1 MKFKWIPFVLIGY
14 FLSMFVIGY
23 FRRSRAWGDL
33 DDGVSRLFGM
43 NMNMTI
49 AAVSGVIFLLC
60 IWYLWKKRRDVRS
73 LANQSAEDAAKKIEG
88 QEQKKNDKNELAQRG
103 YRWLPMVKYV
113 IIGGFVS
120 VLFGVVWPY
129 LSSPPTPP
137 PTIYFSEFLTHIEE
151 NKISDVFIVPVE
163 GGTRE
168 IIGRYSADHS
178 SFRTVD
184 PGDNPG
190 LVPLLRKHNVQILSE
205 HTKKPS
211 MLYALFMSLLPTLLV
226 LGLLIFFI
234 SKMRAGGMGGTPFGK
249 KKNSEVQKPKE
260 TFADVAGVT
269 EAKEELQEVVEFL
282 KDPKKFSR
290 LGGRV
295 PRGVLLIGP
304 PGTGK
309 TLLARAVAGEANT
322 PFFSIS
328 GSEFVEVFVGVGAS
342 RVRDLFEQAQQ
353 KKTPCIIFID
363 EIDAVG
369 RHRGAG
375 MGGGNDEREQT
386 LNQLLAQ
393 MDGFEQSSG
402 IIVIAATNRPD
413 ILDPALLR
421 PGRFDR
427 QVVVDKPDLNGR
439 EAILRVHARGKP
451 IANDV
456 DLRNIAAGTSGFSGA
471 DLANLVNEAALF
483 AARTN
488 KTEIDVKDFSFAKH
502 KVMSGAERKILI
514 SDEEKKITAYHEAG
528 HTLTAKL
535 LPGADPVDRVSI
547 IPRGRALG
555 MTIQQPENERYHAT
569 KAYLETMLMTMM
581 GGRIAEELI
590 FGAENIT
597 TGASN
602 DLERATDMARQ
613 MVCKWAMSNLGH
625 RTFGK
630 QEEMVFLRRE
640 IANQKDYSEKTAVAI
655 DREMRAITDDAYAKA
670 QRLIGEHI
678 NILHG
683 LAIALLEKETLERE
697 EIDAIVNA
705 ALDKTAQS

>member
-1 MKFKWIPFVLIGY
+1 MKFKWIALG
-14 FLSMFVIGY
+14 VIGY
-23 FRRSRAWGDL
+23 FGSIFVIRYFRRSHAWEEL
-33 DDGVSRLFGM
+33 DDGVSRLGM

-49 AAVSGVIFLLC
+49 AAVSGVIFLCCLL
-60 IWYLWKKRRDVRS
+60 YFWKKWRAVRS
-73 LANQSAEDAAKKIEG
+73 LANQSAEDAAKKIEEK
-88 QEQKKNDKNELAQRG
+88 EQKKNDKDELNQKG
-103 YRWLPMVKYV
+103 YRWLPIVKYV

-120 VLFGVVWPY
+120 LLFGVVWPY

-137 PTIYFSEFLTHIEE
+137 PTIYFSEFLASVET

-168 IIGRYSADHS
+168 ITGRYSADHS

-190 LVPLLRKHNVQILSE
+190 LVPLLRKHNVQILSAHAE
-205 HTKKPS
+205 KPS
-211 MLYALFMSLLPTLLV
+211 ILYSLFISILPTLLF
-226 LGLLIFFI
+226 LGLFIFFI
-234 SKMRAGGMGGTPFGK
+234 SKMRTGGMGGTPFGK

-260 TFADVAGVT
+260 TFADVAGVN
-269 EAKEELQEVVEFL
+269 EAKEELQEIIEFL
-282 KDPKKFSR
+282 KDPKRFSR

-375 MGGGNDEREQT
+375 IGGGNDEREQT
-386 LNQLLAQ
+386 LNQLLAL

-413 ILDPALLR
+413 VLDPALLR

-427 QVVVDKPDLNGR
+427 QVVVDKPDINGR

-451 IANDV
+451 LAADV

-471 DLANLVNEAALF
+471 DLANLVNEAALL
-483 AARTN
+483 AARKN
-488 KTEIDVKDFSFAKH
+488 KTEIDVRDFNFAKD
-502 KVMSGAERKILI
+502 KVVSGAERKILI
-514 SDEEKKITAYHEAG
+514 SAEEKKITAYHEAG
-528 HTLTAKL
+528 HTLAAKL
-535 LPGADPVDRVSI
+535 LPGTDPVNKVSI
-547 IPRGRALG
+547 IPRGMALG
-555 MTIQQPENERYHAT
+555 MTIQQPENDRYHAT
-569 KAYLETMLMTMM
+569 MAYLKTMIMIMM

-602 DLERATDMARQ
+602 DLERATDMARK
-613 MVCKWAMSNLGH
+613 MVCKWAMGNLGH

-630 QEEMVFLRRE
+630 QEEMVFLGRE
-640 IANQKDYSEKTAVAI
+640 IANQKDYSEETAIAI
-655 DREMRAITDDAYAKA
+655 DREVRAITDDAYEKA
-670 QRLIGEHI
+670 QRLITEHI
-678 NILHG
+678 NILHSI
-683 LAIALLEKETLERE
+683 AIALLEKETLERE

-705 ALDKTAQS
+705 VLNTTAQS